1 MELSTRDKTLTLVGV
16 LLAMFLG
23 ALDQTIVSTALPR
36 IVEDLNGLDR
46 YAWVATI
53 YLLASTVLVPVYG
66 KLADMYSKKR
76 IELWAVSLFLIGS
89 ILCGLAGEFGTL
101 PLLGDGMSQLI
112 IFRAI
117 QGLGGAGLFSMAFIV
132 IADLYPPNVRGK
144 YTGLVG
150 ATFGIASVIGPWVGG
165 LLTDYG
171 GSIISGIEGW
181 RWVFYVNLPF
191 GALALWFI
199 ATKMPSLQPK
209 GERRALDYL
218 TAFFLIT
225 TLVPL
230 VLALQ
235 LNKTTYPWGGAT
247 TLTLFAVSAVML
259 ILFIVFSLR
268 SSNPVLDLSL
278 FKNRVF
284 TTANLASF
292 LLGAGFLSLVIF
304 LPLFLQNVIGVKA
317 TASGLAVL
325 PLSLGVVFGAIVS
338 GQLVSRIGR
347 YREIMLAGGVILAV
361 GVFLLSRMTVNTS
374 ATTVTLYMIICGLG
388 VGPSLPLYTLAIQNA
403 IDPRRVGQATS
414 ASQFFR
420 QIGGT
425 IGAAVMGTILASSIS
440 ATFSSAQLPGGA
452 ASGGGEGQLQSRGIS
467 EIGTTIK
474 EGFDTNYAL
483 IEKVFRDNDQTALQE
498 LLANPQLPE
507 EFKTQLQQGSPKAQ
521 LDATYTLIEKVFR
534 DNDGTAL
541 QQLLANPQLPQEVK
555 TQLEGGSPKAGFDKL
570 YTAIEGAVTSGN
582 SEALTQVLA
591 NSPLPE
597 QAKTGITQGAQAAL
611 SNPQAVEPF
620 LAQVKSQFDTQA
632 TQVTDQAL
640 AAIRTQFDSQAT
652 QITDTALA
660 NIRTQFDTQAT
671 ELTNQITTTIKT
683 GFADAITK
691 IYRYLFFVILV
702 GIAISALIPQLEL
715 RKTNQAAP
723 AMEM

>member
-23 ALDQTIVSTALPR
+23 ALDQTIVSTALPK

-66 KLADMYSKKR
+66 KLADMYSKKS
-76 IELWAVSLFLIGS
+76 IELWAVSLFLLGS
-89 ILCGLAGEFGTL
+89 FLCGIAGEFGTL
-101 PLLGDGMSQLI
+101 PILGDGMTQLI
-112 IFRAI
+112 IFRAL

-132 IADLYPPNVRGK
+132 IADLFPPNVRGQ

-150 ATFGIASVIGPWVGG
+150 AVFGISSVIGPWVGG

-171 GSIISGIEGW
+171 GSLIPGISGW

-191 GALALWFI
+191 GILALWFI
-199 ATKMPSLQPK
+199 ATKMPKLKPQ
-209 GERRALDYL
+209 GERRSLDYL
-218 TAFFLIT
+218 TAFFLIAG
-225 TLVPL
+225 LVPL

-235 LNKTTYPWGGAT
+235 LDKTSYPWAGAT
-247 TLTLFAVSAVML
+247 TLTLLGIALVML
-259 ILFIVFSLR
+259 VLFVVFSLR
-268 SSNPVLDLSL
+268 SSNPVLDLRL
-278 FKNRVF
+278 FENRVF

-292 LLGAGFLSLVIF
+292 LLGAGFLSLIIF
-304 LPLFLQNVIGVKA
+304 LPLFLQNVIGVRA

-325 PLSLGVVFGAIVS
+325 PLSLGVVFGAIIS

-347 YREIMLAGGVILAV
+347 YREIMLVGGAVLAV

-403 IDPRRVGQATS
+403 IDQRKVGQATS

-425 IGAAVMGTILASSIS
+425 IGAALMGTILASSLT
-440 ATFSSAQLPGGA
+440 ATFSTLQVPGGA
-452 ASGGGEGQLQSRGIS
+452 TFSGAGEGQLQSGGIS
-467 EIGTTIK
+467 EISTTIK
-474 EGFDTNYAL
+474 KTVDANYAL
-483 IEKVFRDNDQTALQE
+483 VERVFRDNDQAALQE
-498 LLANPQLPE
+498 LLNNPQLPA
-507 EFKTQLQQGSPKAQ
+507 EFKTQLEEGSPA
-521 LDATYTLIEKVFR
+521 
-534 DNDGTAL
+534 
-541 QQLLANPQLPQEVK
+541 
-555 TQLEGGSPKAGFDKL
+555 AGFDRL
-570 YTAIEGAVTSGN
+570 YSAIENAVTSGN
-582 SEALTQVLA
+582 AETLNQVLA

-597 QAKTGITQGAQAAL
+597 QAKTGISQGAQAAL
-611 SNPQAVEPF
+611 SNPQGVEPF
-620 LAQVKSQFDTQA
+620 LAQVKTQFDAQA
-632 TQVTDQAL
+632 TQVTEQTL
-640 AAIRTQFDSQAT
+640 TTIRTQFDQQTS
-652 QITDTALA
+652 
-660 NIRTQFDTQAT
+660 
-671 ELTNQITTTIKT
+671 ELTDEITSTIKT
-683 GFADAITK
+683 GFAEAITK
-691 IYRYLFFVILV
+691 IYRYLFFVILA
-702 GIAISALIPQLEL
+702 GIALSALIPQLEL

>member
-1 MELSTRDKTLTLVGV
+1 MELSNRDKILTLVGV
-16 LLAMFLG
+16 LIAMFLG

-36 IVEDLNGLDR
+36 IVQDLNGLDR

-53 YLLASTVLVPVYG
+53 YLLASTALVPIYG
-66 KLADMYSKKR
+66 KLADMYSKKS

-101 PLLGDGMSQLI
+101 PILGDGMTQLI

-132 IADLYPPNVRGK
+132 IADLFPPSVRGK

-171 GSIISGIEGW
+171 SNIIPGIEGW
-181 RWVFYVNLPF
+181 RWVFYVNMPF
-191 GALALWFI
+191 GIIALWFI
-199 ATKMPSLQPK
+199 ATKMPALIPK

-218 TAFFLIT
+218 TAFFLIA

-235 LNKTTYPWGGAT
+235 LNKTTYPWSGAT
-247 TLTLFAVSAVML
+247 TLTLFAIAAVML
-259 ILFIVFSLR
+259 ALFIVFSLR
-268 SSNPVLDLSL
+268 SKNPVLDLSL
-278 FKNRVF
+278 FNNRVF

-304 LPLFLQNVIGVKA
+304 LPLFLQNVVGVKA

-347 YREIMLAGGVILAV
+347 YREIMLIGGVILAV
-361 GVFLLSRMTVNTS
+361 GMFLLSRMTVNTAAS
-374 ATTVTLYMIICGLG
+374 TVTLYMIICGLG

-425 IGAAVMGTILASSIS
+425 IGAAVMGTILASSLS
-440 ATFSSAQLPGGA
+440 ATFNNAQLPGGA
-452 ASGGGEGQLQSRGIS
+452 NLGGEEGARSSGIS
-467 EIGTTIK
+467 EIGPQIK
-474 EGFDTNYAL
+474 EAFDKNYAL
-483 IEKVFRDNDQTALQE
+483 IEKVFRDDDQTALQE
-498 LLANPQLPE
+498 LLNNPQLPA
-507 EFKTQLQQGSPKAQ
+507 EFKTQLEQGSPKAQ
-521 LDATYTLIEKVFR
+521 LDATYALIEKVFR
-534 DNDGTAL
+534 DDDQAAL

-555 TQLEGGSPKAGFDKL
+555 TRLEQGSPNAGFDKL
-570 YTAIEGAVTSGN
+570 YTSIEEALRRGN
-582 SEALTQVLA
+582 AEALTQVLA

-611 SNPQAVEPF
+611 TNPQAVEPF
-620 LAQVKSQFDTQA
+620 LAQVKAQFDTQA
-632 TQVTDQAL
+632 SQITDQAL
-640 AAIRTQFDSQAT
+640 
-652 QITDTALA
+652 TA
-660 NIRTQFDTQAT
+660 IRTQFDTQAT
-671 ELTNQITTTIKT
+671 QITDEALTAIRTQFDQQATELTTELTTTIKT
-683 GFADAITK
+683 GFADAIAK
-691 IYRYLFFVILV
+691 IYRYLFFVIIA
-702 GIAISALIPQLEL
+702 GIILSTLIPQLEL
-715 RKTNQAAP
+715 RKTNQASP

>member
-1 MELSTRDKTLTLVGV
+1 MELSNRDKILTLVGV

-36 IVEDLNGLDR
+36 IVQDLNGLDR

-89 ILCGLAGEFGTL
+89 ILCGLAGELGTL
-101 PLLGDGMSQLI
+101 PLLGDGMNQLI

-132 IADLYPPNVRGK
+132 IADLFPPNVRGK

-171 GSIISGIEGW
+171 GSIVSGIEGW
-181 RWVFYVNLPF
+181 RWVFYVNIPF
-191 GALALWFI
+191 GILALWFI
-199 ATKMPSLQPK
+199 TTKMPSLQPK
-209 GERRALDYL
+209 GERRSLDYL
-218 TAFFLIT
+218 TAFLLIA

-235 LNKTTYPWGGAT
+235 LNKTTYPWSGTT
-247 TLTLFAVSAVML
+247 TLVLFGIAAVML
-259 ILFIVFSLR
+259 ILFIVLSLR
-268 SSNPVLDLSL
+268 SSNPVLDLRL
-278 FKNRVF
+278 FENRVF

-347 YREIMLAGGVILAV
+347 YREIMIIGGVILAV
-361 GVFLLSRMTVNTS
+361 GVFLLSRMTVSTAAS
-374 ATTVTLYMIICGLG
+374 TVTLYMIICGLG

-403 IDPRRVGQATS
+403 IDPRKVGQATS

-425 IGAAVMGTILASSIS
+425 IGAAVMGTILASSIA
-440 ATFSSAQLPGGA
+440 ATFSSANIPGGA
-452 ASGGGEGQLQSRGIS
+452 VGGGDGQLQRGGIS

-483 IEKVFRDNDQTALQE
+483 IEKVFRDNDQTALQT
-498 LLANPQLPE
+498 LMDSPQIPA
-507 EFKTQLQQGSPKAQ
+507 EFKAQLEQGSP
-521 LDATYTLIEKVFR
+521 R
-534 DNDGTAL
+534 
-541 QQLLANPQLPQEVK
+541 
-555 TQLEGGSPKAGFDKL
+555 AGFDKL
-570 YTAIEGAVTSGN
+570 YTAIEGAVTNGN
-582 SEALTQVLA
+582 SEALTQILA

-632 TQVTDQAL
+632 A
-640 AAIRTQFDSQAT
+640 

-671 ELTNQITTTIKT
+671 DLTTQITTTIKT

-702 GIAISALIPQLEL
+702 GIALSAFIPQLEL

>member
-1 MELSTRDKTLTLVGV
+1 MELSNRDKILTLVGV
-16 LLAMFLG
+16 LIAMFLG

-36 IVEDLNGLDR
+36 IVQDLNGLDR

-101 PLLGDGMSQLI
+101 PILGDGMTQLI

-132 IADLYPPNVRGK
+132 IADLFPPNVRGK

-171 GSIISGIEGW
+171 SNIIPGIAGW

-191 GALALWFI
+191 GILALWFI
-199 ATKMPSLQPK
+199 STKMPALTPK

-218 TAFFLIT
+218 TAFFMIAC
-225 TLVPL
+225 LVPL

-247 TLTLFAVSAVML
+247 TLTLFGIAAVML
-259 ILFIVFSLR
+259 VLFIIFSLR
-268 SSNPVLDLSL
+268 SKNPVLDLRL
-278 FKNRVF
+278 FNNRVF
-284 TTANLASF
+284 TTANMASF
-292 LLGAGFLSLVIF
+292 LLGAGFLSLIIF

-325 PLSLGVVFGAIVS
+325 PLSLGVVFGAIIS

-347 YREIMLAGGVILAV
+347 YREIMLFGGVLLAV
-361 GVFLLSRMTVNTS
+361 GVFLLSRMSVNTT

-403 IDPRRVGQATS
+403 IDPRKVGQATS

-440 ATFSSAQLPGGA
+440 ATFSNAQLPGGNV
-452 ASGGGEGQLQSRGIS
+452 GGGEGQLQSRGIS

-474 EGFDTNYAL
+474 EGFDNNYAL
-483 IEKVFRDNDQTALQE
+483 IEKVFRNNDQAALQE
-498 LLANPQLPE
+498 LLSNPQLPA
-507 EFKTQLQQGSPKAQ
+507 EFKTRLEQGSPKTQ
-521 LDATYTLIEKVFR
+521 LDATYALIEKVFK
-534 DNDGTAL
+534 DDDQAAL
-541 QQLLANPQLPQEVK
+541 QQLLANPQLPETVK
-555 TQLEGGSPKAGFDKL
+555 AQLQQGSPKASFGKL
-570 YTAIEGAVTSGN
+570 YAGIEEAIKAGN
-582 SEALTQVLA
+582 AEALTQLLA

-597 QAKTGITQGAQAAL
+597 QAKTGIAQGAQAAL
-611 SNPQAVEPF
+611 SNPQAAAPF
-620 LAQVKSQFDTQA
+620 LAQVKSQFD
-632 TQVTDQAL
+632 
-640 AAIRTQFDSQAT
+640 SQAT
-652 QITDTALA
+652 QITDQALTA
-660 NIRTQFDTQAT
+660 IRTQFDTQTTQITDEALAT
-671 ELTNQITTTIKT
+671 IRTQFDQQATDLTTQITTTIRT

-691 IYRYLFFVILV
+691 IYRYLFFVIIV
-702 GIAISALIPQLEL
+702 GIILSALIPQLEL
-715 RKTNQAAP
+715 RKTNQSAP
-723 AMEM
+723 AMEV

>member
-1 MELSTRDKTLTLVGV
+1 MELSTRDKILTLVGV
-16 LLAMFLG
+16 LIAMFLG
-23 ALDQTIVSTALPR
+23 ALDQTIVSTALPQ

-66 KLADMYSKKR
+66 KLADMYSKKS

-89 ILCGLAGEFGTL
+89 MLCGLSGEFGTL
-101 PLLGDGMSQLI
+101 PILGDGMNQLI

-132 IADLYPPNVRGK
+132 IADLFPPNVRGK

-150 ATFGIASVIGPWVGG
+150 ATFGISSVIGPWVGG

-171 GSIISGIEGW
+171 SGIIPGIEGW

-191 GALALWFI
+191 GILALRFI
-199 ATKMPSLQPK
+199 TTKMPSLTPK
-209 GERRALDYL
+209 GERRSLDYL
-218 TAFFLIT
+218 TAFFLIAS
-225 TLVPL
+225 LVPL

-247 TLTLFAVSAVML
+247 TLTLFGIAAVML
-259 ILFIVFSLR
+259 VLFIIFSLR
-268 SSNPVLDLSL
+268 SSNPVLDLRL
-278 FKNRVF
+278 FENRVF

-292 LLGAGFLSLVIF
+292 LLGAGFLSLIIF
-304 LPLFLQNVIGVKA
+304 LPLFLQNVIGVRA
-317 TASGLAVL
+317 TESGLAVL

-347 YREIMLAGGVILAV
+347 YREIMLIGGAILAV

-403 IDPRRVGQATS
+403 IDQRKVGQATS

-425 IGAAVMGTILASSIS
+425 IGAAVMGTILASSITVTFS
-440 ATFSSAQLPGGA
+440 TLQVPGGATFSS
-452 ASGGGEGQLQSRGIS
+452 GGEGQLQSGGIS
-467 EIGTTIK
+467 EIGTTIQ
-474 EGFDTNYAL
+474 ESFDSNYAL
-483 IEKVFRDNDQTALQE
+483 TERVFRDNDQAALQE
-498 LLANPQLPE
+498 LLNNPQLPA
-507 EFKTQLQQGSPKAQ
+507 EFKTQLQQGSPA
-521 LDATYTLIEKVFR
+521 
-534 DNDGTAL
+534 
-541 QQLLANPQLPQEVK
+541 
-555 TQLEGGSPKAGFDKL
+555 AGFDRL
-570 YTAIEGAVTSGN
+570 YTAIENAVTSGN
-582 SEALTQVLA
+582 SEALAQTLA

-597 QAKTGITQGAQAAL
+597 QAKTGISQGAQAAL
-611 SNPQAVEPF
+611 SNPQALEPF
-620 LAQVKSQFDTQA
+620 LAQLRTQFDTQA
-632 TQVTDQAL
+632 TQLTDQTL
-640 AAIRTQFDSQAT
+640 AT
-652 QITDTALA
+652 
-660 NIRTQFDTQAT
+660 IRTQFDTQAT
-671 ELTNQITTTIKT
+671 ELSNEIATTVRT
-683 GFADAITK
+683 GFADAITR

-702 GIAISALIPQLEL
+702 GIALSALIPQLEL

-723 AMEM
+723 AVEM

>member
-1 MELSTRDKTLTLVGV
+1 MELSNRDKVLTLVGV
-16 LLAMFLG
+16 LIAMFLG
-23 ALDQTIVSTALPR
+23 ALDQTIVSTALPK

-76 IELWAVSLFLIGS
+76 IELWAVSLFLLGS
-89 ILCGLAGEFGTL
+89 VLCGLAGEFGPL
-101 PLLGDGMSQLI
+101 PVLGDGMSQLI
-112 IFRAI
+112 IFRAL

-132 IADLYPPNVRGK
+132 IADLFPPNVRGK

-150 ATFGIASVIGPWVGG
+150 AVFGISSVIGPWVGG

-171 GSIISGIEGW
+171 GSIIPGIAGW

-191 GALALWFI
+191 GIIALWFI
-199 ATKMPSLQPK
+199 ATKMPSLTPK
-209 GERRALDYL
+209 GERKSLDYL
-218 TAFFLIT
+218 TAFFLIA

-235 LNKTTYPWGGAT
+235 LNKTTYPWDGAT
-247 TLTLFAVSAVML
+247 TLTLFGVSALML
-259 ILFIVFSLR
+259 VLFIIFSLR

-278 FKNRVF
+278 FENRVF

-304 LPLFLQNVIGVKA
+304 LPLFLQNVIGVRA
-317 TASGLAVL
+317 TESGLAVL

-347 YREIMLAGGVILAV
+347 YREIMLIGGVILAV

-403 IDPRRVGQATS
+403 IDQRKVGQATS

-425 IGAAVMGTILASSIS
+425 IGAAVMGTILASSLAAS
-440 ATFSSAQLPGGA
+440 FSTAQLPGGTPA
-452 ASGGGEGQLQSRGIS
+452 AGGGESQLQNQGVA
-467 EIGTTIK
+467 EIATSIQT
-474 EGFDTNYAL
+474 EFDNTYAL
-483 IEKVFRDNDQTALQE
+483 VERVFRDNDQTALQE
-498 LLANPQLPE
+498 LLNNPQLPA
-507 EFKTQLQQGSPKAQ
+507 EFRTQLEQGSPQ
-521 LDATYTLIEKVFR
+521 
-534 DNDGTAL
+534 
-541 QQLLANPQLPQEVK
+541 
-555 TQLEGGSPKAGFDKL
+555 AGFDRL
-570 YTAIEGAVTSGN
+570 YSAIEGAVTSGN
-582 SEALTQVLA
+582 AEALNQVLA
-591 NSPLPE
+591 SSPLPE
-597 QAKTGITQGAQAAL
+597 QARTGVAQAAQAAL
-611 SNPQAVEPF
+611 SNPQAVQPF
-620 LAQVKSQFDTQA
+620 LAQVRSQFDTQA
-632 TQVTDQAL
+632 TQVTDQTL
-640 AAIRTQFDSQAT
+640 ATIRS
-652 QITDTALA
+652 
-660 NIRTQFDTQAT
+660 QFDTQAT
-671 ELTNQITTTIKT
+671 DLTSQVTMTIKT
-683 GFADAITK
+683 AFADAITA
-691 IYRYLFFVILV
+691 IYRYLFFVIVV
-702 GIAISALIPQLEL
+702 GVILSALIPQLEL

-723 AMEM
+723 AMEL

>member
-1 MELSTRDKTLTLVGV
+1 MELSNRDKMLTLVGV
-16 LLAMFLG
+16 LIAMFLG

-36 IVEDLNGLDR
+36 IVEDLSGLDR

-53 YLLASTVLVPVYG
+53 YLLASTALVPIYG
-66 KLADMYSKKR
+66 KLADMYSKKS

-89 ILCGLAGEFGTL
+89 ILCGLSGEFGTL
-101 PLLGDGMSQLI
+101 PILGDGMTQLI

-132 IADLYPPNVRGK
+132 IADLFPPSVRGK

-171 GSIISGIEGW
+171 SNIIPGIEGW
-181 RWVFYVNLPF
+181 RWVFYVNMPF

-199 ATKMPSLQPK
+199 ATKMPALTPK
-209 GERRALDYL
+209 GERRSLDYL
-218 TAFFLIT
+218 TAFFMIAS
-225 TLVPL
+225 LVPL

-235 LNKTTYPWGGAT
+235 LNKTTYPWGGAV
-247 TLTLFAVSAVML
+247 TLGLFGVAAVML
-259 ILFIVFSLR
+259 VLFIVFSLR
-268 SSNPVLDLSL
+268 SKNPVLDLSL
-278 FKNRVF
+278 FNNRVF

-292 LLGAGFLSLVIF
+292 LLGAGFLSLIIF

-347 YREIMLAGGVILAV
+347 YREIMLFGGVLLAI

-403 IDPRRVGQATS
+403 VDPRKVGQATS

-425 IGAAVMGTILASSIS
+425 IGAAVMGTILASSLA
-440 ATFSSAQLPGGA
+440 ATFSNAQLPGGV
-452 ASGGGEGQLQSRGIS
+452 SGGGEGQLQSQGIT
-467 EIGTTIK
+467 EIAAGIK
-474 EGFDTNYAL
+474 TNS
-483 IEKVFRDNDQTALQE
+483 DN
-498 LLANPQLPE
+498 
-507 EFKTQLQQGSPKAQ
+507 
-521 LDATYTLIEKVFR
+521 
-534 DNDGTAL
+534 
-541 QQLLANPQLPQEVK
+541 
-555 TQLEGGSPKAGFDKL
+555 L
-570 YTAIEGAVTSGN
+570 YTALETAIKN
-582 SEALTQVLA
+582 SDSQGVAQTLA
-591 NSPLPE
+591 SSPLPE
-597 QAKTGITQGAQAAL
+597 EAKAGIQQGAQAAF
-611 SNPQAVEPF
+611 SNPQAVQPF
-620 LAQVKSQFDTQA
+620 LTRLKAGFDQQA
-632 TQVTDQAL
+632 TDL
-640 AAIRTQFDSQAT
+640 
-652 QITDTALA
+652 TA
-660 NIRTQFDTQAT
+660 
-671 ELTNQITTTIKT
+671 QITTTIRT
-683 GFADAITK
+683 GFADAITR
-691 IYRYLFFVILV
+691 IYRYLFFVVLAGIIL
-702 GIAISALIPQLEL
+702 SALIPQLEL

-723 AMEM
+723 AMEL

>member
-1 MELSTRDKTLTLVGV
+1 MELSSRDKTLTLVGV

-36 IVEDLNGLDR
+36 IVEDLTGLDR

-101 PLLGDGMSQLI
+101 PLLGDGMNQLI

-218 TAFFLIT
+218 TAFFLIA

-247 TLTLFAVSAVML
+247 TLTLFGISALML
-259 ILFIVFSLR
+259 VLFIVFSFR

-347 YREIMLAGGVILAV
+347 YREIMIFGGVILAV

-388 VGPSLPLYTLAIQNA
+388 VGPSLPLYTLAVQNA
-403 IDPRRVGQATS
+403 VDPRKVGQATS

-440 ATFSSAQLPGGA
+440 ATFSNAQLPGGTV
-452 ASGGGEGQLQSRGIS
+452 GGGEGQLQSGGIS
-467 EIGTTIK
+467 EISTTIK
-474 EGFDTNYAL
+474 EGFDNNYAL
-483 IEKVFRDNDQTALQE
+483 IEKVFRDNDGTALQE

-507 EFKTQLQQGSPKAQ
+507 EFKTQL
-521 LDATYTLIEKVFR
+521 
-534 DNDGTAL
+534 
-541 QQLLANPQLPQEVK
+541 
-555 TQLEGGSPKAGFDKL
+555 EGGSPKASFDTL
-570 YTAIEGAVTSGN
+570 YTAIESAVTS
-582 SEALTQVLA
+582 SDSQALTQVLA

-597 QAKTGITQGAQAAL
+597 GAKTGITQGARAAL
-611 SNPQAVEPF
+611 DNPQAVAPF
-620 LAQVKSQFDTQA
+620 LAQVKAQFDAQA
-632 TQVTDQAL
+632 TEVTDQTL
-640 AAIRTQFDSQAT
+640 AA
-652 QITDTALA
+652 
-660 NIRTQFDTQAT
+660 IRTQFDTQAT
-671 ELTNQITTTIKT
+671 DLTTQITTTIKT